1 MKYWIVDVF
10 SSKPFSGSGACV
22 FLTNK
27 PLRKA
32 TQERLSLEVNQTE
45 TAFISKDVDS
55 KGHYSI
61 QFFSPSSELKKPG
74 HSLFAAAYVLW
85 EELNQPK
92 EKPIYFEFIEEIFKI
107 TQEKGIMSIILKRS
121 HVSPTAIPDRLTK
134 ALGVSPVCIY
144 DCKGGI
150 IIELHSEEELRA
162 LQPDFAKLLTI
173 EVDRII
179 VTSESNSGKFDYV
192 TRVFTPRLG
201 NNEAS
206 ASLRTHCD
214 LADFWSQQLEKK
226 TFWAAQAGQKFGKL
240 SISLDADTTTI
251 LGKAITVATGEFKEL
266 P

>member
-10 SSKPFSGSGACV
+10 SSKPFSGSSACV

-27 PLRKA
+27 PLKKT

-45 TAFISKDVDS
+45 TAFISKEIDS

-61 QFFSPSSELKKPG
+61 QFFSPHSELKKPG
-74 HSLFAAAYVLW
+74 HSLLAAAYVLW
-85 EELNQPK
+85 EELGHPK
-92 EKPIYFEFIEEIFKI
+92 ENPIYFEFFGKIFKV
-107 TQEKGIMSIILKRS
+107 TQEKGVMMITLKRS
-121 HVSPTAIPDRLTK
+121 HVSPTAIPDRLAK

-150 IIELHSEEELRA
+150 IIELHSEDELRA
-162 LQPDFAKLLTI
+162 LQPDFSKLLMV
-173 EVDRII
+173 EADRII
-179 VTSESNSGKFDYV
+179 VTSESNTGKFDYV
-192 TRVFTPRLG
+192 ARVFAPRLG

-214 LADFWSQQLEKK
+214 LADFWSQQLEKN
-226 TFWAAQAGQKFGKL
+226 TFWAAQAGNKFGKL
-240 SISLDADTTTI
+240 SISLDDDTTTI